1 MARQDCCLILPPY
14 PFSLEDPDNMSI
26 DDAWFARP
34 QLFFTCWLRPIDGRP
49 PRNINYSRGP
59 DDVEVHLVF
68 FSTFE
73 ALDLPAQ
80 GPMDHA
86 TTKLYEPSPTPIL
99 FVAPCN
105 LMLGRVPLFPL
116 FLHGNTTPTIPHS
129 LRSVKRSAFEHGTA
143 DAADPLGRRGSNVYE
158 VNPWLW
164 QFGRGKPRLGGLSV
178 SATEDRRE
186 MMSSDRAKQA
196 MATRSR
202 RQAARGGK

>member
-1 MARQDCCLILPPY
+1 M
-14 PFSLEDPDNMSI
+14 
-26 DDAWFARP
+26 RP
-34 QLFFTCWLRPIDGRP
+34 QRCWGATGIFQ
-49 PRNINYSRGP
+49 
-59 DDVEVHLVF
+59 HLWGFGLACTRAHGSCYNQSVRAVAYPN
-68 FSTFE
+68 T
-73 ALDLPAQ
+73 
-80 GPMDHA
+80 
-86 TTKLYEPSPTPIL
+86 
-99 FVAPCN
+99 VCAPCN
-105 LMLGRVPLFPL
+105 LMLGRVPQFPL

-202 RQAARGGK
+202 RQAARGERWMNPVASVSVIG